1 MNIEDYESRIS
12 QIHEDIIQL
21 KKDMEADNSA
31 SRETYTHIA
40 NETIDLHHLIE
51 LMPTQAHES
60 ARIVSRF
67 RDLRGQRRD
76 AKNKMSFFNEVLP
89 SFVKATSAIEQV
101 VVDLSLYRR
110 NIIEPF
116 YRFRTQEG
124 KDFAD
129 SFKNVEDR
137 MSGYLDTLHGFPGK
151 YESDHEDA
159 ILSKQEAASTNRPVP
174 PSRSN
179 PDDYVII
186 HREEDQG
193 IWMAIFIIDGKTT
206 IKANTHLK
214 TLYSDPHMDFVSHAR
229 FLDLS
234 NAKMIY
240 HHSHNMLESAN
251 TTDVRRRRAQMTIL
265 SYEKYPFVTE
275 QEYKSYF

>member
-31 SRETYTHIA
+31 SKETYAHIA

-67 RDLRGQRRD
+67 RDLRGQRRE

-89 SFVKATSAIEQV
+89 SFVKATNAIEQV

-137 MSGYLDTLHGFPGK
+137 MSGYLDTLHDFPGK
-151 YESDHEDA
+151 YESDHEDTT
-159 ILSKQEAASTNRPVP
+159 LSKEQAAPTVVDLPRQPKP
-174 PSRSN
+174 E
-179 PDDYVII
+179 DYVIL
-186 HREEDQG
+186 HRDEDKNT
-193 IWMAIFIIDGKTT
+193 WVSIFVIDGKST
-206 IKANTHLK
+206 IKANTNLK
-214 TLYSDPHMDFVSHAR
+214 TLYSDPHMDLVSHAR
-229 FLDLS
+229 FQNIS

-240 HHSHNMLESAN
+240 HHSQN
-251 TTDVRRRRAQMTIL
+251 TLQSLNASQAKRRRAEMTIL

-275 QEYKSYF
+275 EEYDSYF